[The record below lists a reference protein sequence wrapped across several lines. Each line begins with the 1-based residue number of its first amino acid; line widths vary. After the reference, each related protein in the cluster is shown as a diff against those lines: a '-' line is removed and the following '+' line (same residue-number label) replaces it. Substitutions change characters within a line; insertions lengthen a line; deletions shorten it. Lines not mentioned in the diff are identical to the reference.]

1 MKEKEKSYLFFENA
15 LVTWVLSEIETWKW
29 RDFETLWTKFK
40 FFHADCS
47 FLLPCRVC
55 AYDITQIFHGDFC
68 SNLGARA
75 MCWNYALIS
84 SGGLDKKK
92 CVIWRAWKT
101 FIGRC
106 FHLTIRCVLLE
117 CMAVSKYSHVWNL
130 CDYAGDFSWLNWI
143 RHNVPPK
150 IAINIVLNIYLM
162 LSHATS
168 WKARTRYILALSS
181 DFVEA
186 EKIFVCVVV
195 VEVPR
200 RKIQ

>member
-92 CVIWRAWKT
+92 
-101 FIGRC
+101 
-106 FHLTIRCVLLE
+106 
-117 CMAVSKYSHVWNL
+117 MWNL
-130 CDYAGDFSWLNWI
+130 KGMKDIHWQVFSSNNSMRPFRMHGCL
-143 RHNVPPK
+143 
-150 IAINIVLNIYLM
+150 
-162 LSHATS
+162 
-168 WKARTRYILALSS
+168 
-181 DFVEA
+181 
-186 EKIFVCVVV
+186 KIFTCMKFMCLCGWFFMI
-195 VEVPR
+195 ELN
-200 RKIQ
+200 